1 MKQSRL
7 GRIWL
12 QLVVIVCSIYFLVP
26 LLSMARFSFQRIQ
39 VFNLTW
45 GKVFEGWTFESIG
58 RVLDEKTFGPALWT
72 SVRLAILTV
81 ILTFV
86 LMLPTALWAHLRTP
100 NWRPVVEFVTV
111 LPYVIPPIA
120 MVVGAIGTY
129 RDAVPWFISSPYCL
143 VPFYAVL
150 AMPFTYRSLDA
161 GLRSIPLATLT
172 DASRSLG
179 AGWWTTIVR
188 VIVPNV
194 RAALIGSA
202 FLTITVCLGEFT
214 IANLLLKKTL
224 PIFNNEFQRRDG
236 PAGTALGLV
245 TLFLISLLLTLISS
259 VTRRRRGTDVA
270 SPIPTAGGAVQ
281 PV

>member
-1 MKQSRL
+1 MRRGWL
-7 GRIWL
+7 GRAWL
-12 QLVVIVCSIYFLVP
+12 RAVVVLCALYFLVP
-26 LLSMARFSFQRIQ
+26 LISMTRFAFQHIQ
-39 VFNLTW
+39 MYDLTW
-45 GKVFEGWTFESIG
+45 GKIFKGWTFEALGNI
-58 RVLDEKTFGPALWT
+58 VKEKTFAPALWT

-81 ILTFV
+81 LLTFV
-86 LMLPTALWAHLRTP
+86 LMLPTALWAHVKTP
-100 NWRPVVEFVTV
+100 KWRPVVEFVTI

-129 RDAVPWFISSPYCL
+129 RDAVPWFIRSPYCL
-143 VPFYAVL
+143 VPFYAIL

-161 GLRSIPLATLT
+161 GLRAIPLATLT

-179 AGWWTTIVR
+179 AGWATTIWR

-224 PIFNNEFQRRDG
+224 PVFNAQFNQRDG
-236 PAGTALGLV
+236 RGGTALGLV
-245 TLFLISLLLTLISS
+245 SLFLISLLLTLISS
-259 VTRRRRGTDVA
+259 LTRRRDGADSAPVTTA
-270 SPIPTAGGAVQ
+270 SLAT
-281 PV
+281 